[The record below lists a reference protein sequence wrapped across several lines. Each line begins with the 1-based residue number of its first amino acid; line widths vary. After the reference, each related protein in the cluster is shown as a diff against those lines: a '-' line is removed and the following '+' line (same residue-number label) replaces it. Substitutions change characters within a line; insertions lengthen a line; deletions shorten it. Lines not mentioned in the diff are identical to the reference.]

1 MGDFVVYSKPACVQ
15 CDQAKA
21 LIKAKGKTYIEK
33 QIDVGQDK
41 KPDVEY
47 VELQTLKQQYSN
59 IRMAPVITDINGNFI
74 GSLPELRKL
83 LS

>member
-1 MGDFVVYSKPACVQ
+1 MSDFVVYSKPACVQ
-15 CDQAKA
+15 CDQAKS
-21 LIKAKGKTYIEK
+21 LIKSKGKTYIEK

-59 IRMAPVITDINGNFI
+59 IRMAPVVTDINGNFI

-83 LS
+83 LN

>member
-1 MGDFVVYSKPACVQ
+1 MSDFVVYSKPACVQ

-33 QIDVGQDK
+33 QIDVGQEK

-47 VELQTLKQQYSN
+47 VELQALKQQYSN
-59 IRMAPVITDINGNFI
+59 IRMAPVITLPNGEFV
-74 GSLPELRKL
+74 GSLPELRKV

>member
-1 MGDFVVYSKPACVQ
+1 MSDFVVYSKPACVQ

-47 VELQTLKQQYSN
+47 VELQALKQQYSN
-59 IRMAPVITDINGNFI
+59 IRMAPVITDIDGNFI

>member
-41 KPDVEY
+41 KPDADY
-47 VELQTLKQQYSN
+47 VELQVLKQKYPN
-59 IRMAPVITDINGNFI
+59 IRMAPVITDIDGNFI